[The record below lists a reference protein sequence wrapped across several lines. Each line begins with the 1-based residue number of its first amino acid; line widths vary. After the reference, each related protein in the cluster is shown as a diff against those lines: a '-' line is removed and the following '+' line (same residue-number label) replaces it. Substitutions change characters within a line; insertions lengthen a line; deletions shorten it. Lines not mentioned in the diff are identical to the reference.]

1 MTDIEKVFKACGFNE
16 VDEKLADDL
25 DKIVAWQKDLQQVDT
40 DNVEP
45 MWNTLGD
52 EVEAISN
59 DDIPQ
64 QKDDDV
70 LANAPE
76 SEDNFFLV
84 PKVMK

>member
-16 VDEKLADDL
+16 VDEKLASDL
-25 DKIVAWQKDLQQVDT
+25 DKIVAWQEELKRVNT

-52 EVEAISN
+52 NVEVVYN
-59 DDIPQ
+59 DDIAQ
-64 QKDDDV
+64 QVDGDV

-84 PKVMK
+84 PKVIK